1 MALPP
6 IAQMQTTTYL
16 VTLDVT
22 CKSGQPGTYP
32 FVVIPGTSFLMELK
46 RVIQADEPGQA
57 EAAQILLD
65 FLLSRDTPPNLTDEE
80 SSVVD

>member
-6 IAQMQTTTYL
+6 IAQMKTTTYL

-22 CKSGQPGTYP
+22 CESGEPGTYP

-46 RVIQADEPGQA
+46 RTIQEEKPGES
-57 EAAQILLD
+57 EAAQILLT
-65 FLLSRDTPPNLTDEE
+65 FLTGLNTPPDLTDDE
-80 SSVVD
+80 SSVVG